1 MFYSFFKNFLLLIV
15 LLISHNS
22 ISEEIGNINSN
33 KNEIPEIKIG
43 AYITSL
49 YDINQSRGTYSAD
62 IWIWAISDIKSKY
75 KLEDFLEINY
85 FSNEFMRTFSGYNKE
100 KIDGKYIIEQKKVQG
115 TFLHDFD
122 MRDFPFDKQY
132 LKFSFEDSTNDSS
145 KVRYVADLKSGY
157 DKSISIDGWIIKKIV
172 AQEVNKNY
180 DTNFGIYTKPSTVQY
195 SQVEVTTELVRD
207 SAAIFFKLTIGLLI
221 AVLVALTSCL
231 MPTHSGDIFSGR
243 MGLLGG
249 ALIAAVVN
257 QQFADSSQGNTTTV
271 TLIDKLHMLGMFMM
285 IVLLAVTA
293 RSRMLFEIYKN
304 EEKSSKLDYTA
315 LAVCTILFF
324 GSTLYFVL
332 SAIYKA
338 TEI

>member
-1 MFYSFFKNFLLLIV
+1 MIYSFVKSLVFTIILFIANNCIC
-15 LLISHNS
+15 
-22 ISEEIGNINSN
+22 EEINLN
-33 KNEIPEIKIG
+33 KLKNTEIPEIKVG

-100 KIDGKYIIEQKKVQG
+100 KIDSKYKIEQKKVQG

-157 DKSISIDGWIIKKIV
+157 DKSISIDGWIIEKIV
-172 AQEVNKNY
+172 VQEGNKNY
-180 DTNFGIYTKPSTVQY
+180 DTNFGIYTRPSTVQY
-195 SQVEVTTELVRD
+195 SQVEVTIELIRD
-207 SAAIFFKLTIGLLI
+207 SVAIFSKLTIGLLI

-231 MPTHSGDIFSGR
+231 MPTHSSDIFSGR

-293 RSRMLFEIYKN
+293 RSRMLFEIYNN
-304 EEKSSKLDYTA
+304 EEKSSKLDCTA

-324 GSTLYFVL
+324 GSAICFVL
-332 SAIYKA
+332 SAIYKT